1 MLSKQFGARG
11 PTFLV
16 LFVSSFCLFVWLVGW
31 LVGLFVCFVCL
42 FSWFVYLDNSFTVV
56 SNMTKFA
63 CLLNSRYLPKEMR

>member
-11 PTFLV
+11 TTFLV
-16 LFVSSFCLFVWLVGW
+16 LFVSSFCLVGW
-31 LVGLFVCFVCL
+31 LVGLFFCFVCL